1 MFFKQKN
8 KYEYYMD
15 QAKNCEDFALA
26 CTAVGDKDLATF
38 YRNAAEGF
46 KIKAL
51 NLKLKDA

>member
-38 YRNAAEGF
+38 YHNAAEGF